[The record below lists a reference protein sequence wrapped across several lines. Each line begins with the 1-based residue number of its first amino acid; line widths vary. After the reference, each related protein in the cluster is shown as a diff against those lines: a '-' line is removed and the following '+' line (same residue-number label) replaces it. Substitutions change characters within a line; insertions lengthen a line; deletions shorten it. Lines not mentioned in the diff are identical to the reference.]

1 MSQSD
6 SHGPNKLDTARGP
19 WKSSRAT
26 EGTMG
31 TLKQSGQ
38 ATDAVVQES
47 AVEKRSAL
55 KHGEAGRWESHSRGE
70 LSFEVFIA
78 IDIDPLNVLVY
89 GL

>member
-19 WKSSRAT
+19 WKTSHAT

-38 ATDAVVQES
+38 AADAVVQES

-55 KHGEAGRWESHSRGE
+55 KHGEAARWKAIREASFPLRC
-70 LSFEVFIA
+70 LS
-78 IDIDPLNVLVY
+78 PLILTP
-89 GL
+89 